1 MKPKV
6 ISVEAVENYLLE
18 LVFNDGTH
26 RIFDVKPYLEKGDFN
41 ELKDPKI
48 FATAHV
54 FMGTVQ
60 WENELDFAPD
70 TLYEESKLLVF

>member
-26 RIFDVKPYLEKGDFN
+26 RIFDVKPYLEK
-41 ELKDPKI
+41 EILTSLKTQKYLQLPMFLWVRYNGK
-48 FATAHV
+48 
-54 FMGTVQ
+54 M
-60 WENELDFAPD
+60 N
-70 TLYEESKLLVF
+70 